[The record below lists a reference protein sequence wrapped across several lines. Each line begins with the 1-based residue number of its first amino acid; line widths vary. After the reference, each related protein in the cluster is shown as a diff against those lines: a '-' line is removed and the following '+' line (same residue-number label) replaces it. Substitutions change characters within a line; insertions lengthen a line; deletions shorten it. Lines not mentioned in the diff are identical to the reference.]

1 MESFCTR
8 YSPLVGDVL
17 NGFGLNTNI
26 FTFLTFCTKICRK
39 FKFVKIALDSMQN
52 IKMGLFMS
60 APNSWS
66 LLNSIPKFTF
76 WAGTDKS

>member
-1 MESFCTR
+1 MELFCTR

-17 NGFGLNTNI
+17 NVFGLNTNI

-39 FKFVKIALDSMQN
+39 FNFVKIALDSMQN

-60 APNSWS
+60 ASNS
-66 LLNSIPKFTF
+66 
-76 WAGTDKS
+76 